1 MLRNGERFITFLKE
15 NNLVHINGACRQPG
29 DWETRISRGLW
40 TRHAHDHSSTSVLDY
55 SVISAEHVDDL
66 LSMEVDEGG
75 ELAGR
80 ADHNF
85 VTTSFKDRVVI
96 RSKVERSKDK
106 MGWDIDIEDQDW
118 TAYKEAVTARLDS
131 GAGVSQGAVED
142 LSNVITDAMLSG
154 LEKGIGRRKL
164 LRPEGKR
171 RLPKDIVHLVFER
184 RKLEKRWKKEKVKF
198 ANSRCSVPK
207 NSLIVAAQELQE
219 MRDRV
224 EEEISRFHR
233 QRRGTLLKECR
244 KRTRRGRKTFWRHV
258 TRKEKSTEEISSLQ
272 RKDTG
277 AG

>member
-1 MLRNGERFITFLKE
+1 
-15 NNLVHINGACRQPG
+15 
-29 DWETRISRGLW
+29 
-40 TRHAHDHSSTSVLDY
+40 
-55 SVISAEHVDDL
+55 
-66 LSMEVDEGG
+66 
-75 ELAGR
+75 
-80 ADHNF
+80 
-85 VTTSFKDRVVI
+85 VVI
-96 RSKVERSKDK
+96 RSKEERSQDK
-106 MGWDIDIEDQDW
+106 MGRDIDIEDQDW

-171 RLPKDIVHLVFER
+171 RLPKDIGPLVIAR
-184 RKLEKRWKKEKVKF
+184 RKLEKRGKKEKVKC